1 MPERK
6 IAMETILLDLEG
18 DLAWLTLHRPDRRN
32 AMNAAMVEELLAALD
47 TCERQGVRA
56 VILTGAGSAFCSGMD
71 LEMLRGLGQNSPNGH
86 LAESR
91 RLAHLFLRLYQFPVP
106 TVAAVNGPAMA
117 GGCGLATLCDFTL
130 SVDTAKFGYPEV
142 RIGFLPAL
150 VSVFLVRQ
158 IGEKRA
164 RDLLLSGRLLGAV
177 EAAQWG
183 LITRVVDSG
192 ALRAQAREL
201 AQLLAKSS
209 PTSLSSC
216 KRMLATLPLPSLE
229 EALEYAAGENAA
241 ARQTADFRE
250 GVTAFL
256 EKRAPR
262 WAGTSEEAGGHP
274 IASRGGLEGHPAEPA
289 PAPPQNTDSV
299 FRESR
304 APGHRSRDRG
314 DQRER

>member
-1 MPERK
+1 
-6 IAMETILLDLEG
+6 METILLDFEG
-18 DLAWLTLHRPDRRN
+18 ELAWLTLHRPDRRN
-32 AMNAAMVEELLAALD
+32 AINAAMIEELLAALD
-47 TCERQGVRA
+47 TCERQRARA

-71 LEMLRGLGQNSPNGH
+71 LEMLRGLGQQSPDGH

-91 RLAHLFLRLYQFPVP
+91 RLAHLFLRLYQFPAP
-106 TVAAVNGPAMA
+106 TIAAVNGPAVA

-130 SVDTAKFGYPEV
+130 SIGTAKFGYPEV

-164 RDLLLSGRLLGAV
+164 RDLLLSGRLIDAA

-183 LITRVVDSG
+183 LITRVVDAG
-192 ALRAQAREL
+192 ALRDEAGEL
-201 AQLLAKSS
+201 ARTLAKNS

-216 KRMLATLPLPSLE
+216 KRMLATLPLPSVE
-229 EALEYAAGENAA
+229 EALEFAASENAA

-256 EKRAPR
+256 EKRAPN
-262 WAGTSEEAGGHP
+262 W
-274 IASRGGLEGHPAEPA
+274 
-289 PAPPQNTDSV
+289 
-299 FRESR
+299 
-304 APGHRSRDRG
+304 
-314 DQRER
+314 